1 MELHLRG
8 PTENH
13 EISPRVVRGQP
24 ACWVAA
30 IPAEGGMGESLLLPN
45 SDELKK
51 YCCRNNLLGG
61 MISRDSWLRRVPG
74 GAHMELTKEREPPES
89 PSAQTR
95 PPPLSWQ
102 NEVMFGKVWIYGFWL
117 CKTFEKDISIIFWSF
132 LLLCLPLTLL
142 PFLVLRQ
149 VLRGER
155 KTDRKKEMESLN
167 KTEAH
172 RWGDIEA
179 PTKEGKYIWNR
190 TAGRRNAY
198 QGPEE

>member
-1 MELHLRG
+1 MLGGSDPGRG
-8 PTENH
+8 RNGWIT
-13 EISPRVVRGQP
+13 
-24 ACWVAA
+24 VAA
-30 IPAEGGMGESLLLPN
+30 QFWWTERQE
-45 SDELKK
+45 
-51 YCCRNNLLGG
+51 YCCRNNLSGG
-61 MISRDSWLRRVPG
+61 VISRDSWLRRVPG
-74 GAHMELTKEREPPES
+74 GANMELTKEREPPES